1 MTVYVVY
8 HYWDTPDVGGTE
20 VLGVF
25 ASFEDA
31 RALIE
36 KSAAKIRAEFDDD
49 IWEEDMT
56 WDEPSSIHLGGYEQ
70 GYLEPATIYSWD
82 IDEQEIQ

>member
-1 MTVYVVY
+1 MTVYVVH
-8 HYWDTPDVGGTE
+8 HYWDTPNVGGTE

-36 KSAAKIRAEFDDD
+36 KSAAKIRA
-49 IWEEDMT
+49 
-56 WDEPSSIHLGGYEQ
+56 
-70 GYLEPATIYSWD
+70 
-82 IDEQEIQ
+82 